1 MNGSVPLRFE
11 AVDGRVIVPGGGSGI
26 GRGVALALAEA
37 GAEVFV
43 LGRRREKLAETAALA
58 GRAPGRVVPIPC
70 DVLDEAGVAAAF
82 AAIDADGGPA
92 AGLAHCAAAVTYV
105 PAAELA
111 PAEFREVVGSALFGA
126 FNVLSAWGR
135 ALLAAGRPGAAVLV
149 SSSIAARGTPGAAHS
164 SAGKA
169 GVEAMMRTVAREW
182 GPAGIRLNCFGPGF
196 FPVERNAEWIGD
208 PVNRAPLEEKVA
220 LGRLGELHEAVGP
233 ILFLLSDAAGY
244 ATGETLNVDGGF
256 RLTPE
261 VLPRWDYENLRREP
275 WSS

>member
-1 MNGSVPLRFE
+1 MADSISLRFGSVG
-11 AVDGRVIVPGGGSGI
+11 DRVVVPGGGSGI
-26 GRGVALALAEA
+26 GRGVALALADA
-37 GAEVFV
+37 GATVFV
-43 LGRRREKLAETAALA
+43 LGRRREKLEETTALA
-58 GRAPGRVVPIPC
+58 ASAPGRVVPLAC
-70 DVLDEAGVAAAF
+70 DVLEEEQVAAAF
-82 AAIDADGGPA
+82 AAIAAAGGPA

-105 PAAELA
+105 PAAELT
-111 PAEFREVVGSALFGA
+111 PGEFREVVASALFGA

-135 ALLAAGRPGAAVLV
+135 ALLSVGRPGAAVFV
-149 SSSIAARGTPGAAHS
+149 TSSIAARGTPGAAHS

-169 GVEAMMRTVAREW
+169 AVEAMMRTVAREW
-182 GPAGIRLNCFGPGF
+182 GPAGLRLNCFGPGF

-208 PVNRAPLEEKVA
+208 PANVEPLEAKIP

-244 ATGETLNVDGGF
+244 TTGETLNVDGGF

-261 VLPRWDYENLRREP
+261 VLPKWDYENLRGEP